1 MAVHHWSKNT
11 WTGNR
16 RNLLKV
22 GTVGVSAIGLSRL
35 ISACGGSSSSNP
47 LDGPIAKDMA
57 IVQRW
62 VPDQLGPGKVRLP
75 VSLADNA
82 GLLMK
87 GPTTL
92 NAKVLNYLDNTVVE
106 EGLIAERLWL
116 GEGTAP
122 FWVFY
127 AEVKDVAMYSLVV
140 EGGPDDGAAFQIRDP
155 QNLEV
160 VHVGDSLPA
169 LETPTTSDHRGVE
182 PYCTRV
188 PTPCPFHELTLAD
201 ALATGQRVV
210 FMVGTP
216 AHCQTGVCA
225 PVLEGLIEVTKEFS
239 DVIFVH
245 ADVYADETATTTAP
259 AVKAFNLT
267 FEPVLWVTDTSGVI
281 THRFEGV
288 WHASEVR
295 QVLA

>member
-1 MAVHHWSKNT
+1 MAPHTPNRNIWI
-11 WTGNR
+11 GDR
-16 RNLLKV
+16 RNLLKA

-35 ISACGGSSSSNP
+35 LSACGGSSSGNP
-47 LDGPIAKDMA
+47 LDGPISQDMA

-62 VPDQLGPGKVRLP
+62 VPDQFGPGKVRLP

-87 GPTTL
+87 GPATL
-92 NAKVLNYLDNTVVE
+92 NGKVLNYLDNSIVE
-106 EGLIAERLWL
+106 EGLVAERLWL

-122 FWVFY
+122 FWVFHT
-127 AEVKDVAMYSLVV
+127 EVKDIAMYSLIVK
-140 EGGPDDGAAFQIRDP
+140 GGPEDGAAFQIRDP
-155 QNLEV
+155 KNLEV
-160 VHVGDSLPA
+160 VHAGDSLPA
-169 LETPTTSDHRGVE
+169 LDTPTVSDHRGVE
-182 PYCTRV
+182 PICTRV
-188 PTPCPFHELTLAD
+188 PEPCPFHEQTLAD

-210 FMVGTP
+210 FIVGTP

-225 PVLEGLIEVTKEFS
+225 PVLDGLIEVSKEFS
-239 DVIFVH
+239 DVVFVH

-259 AVKAFNLT
+259 TIDALNLT